1 MRDEENAPA
10 ASPAEQRLGN
20 SLASRC
26 YFSKPYFGG
35 CGNETT
41 GPLGVW
47 SGGR

>member
-1 MRDEENAPA
+1 MRE
-10 ASPAEQRLGN
+10 SPVCLIGGERLGEGTWSN
-20 SLASRC
+20 RC
-26 YFSKPYFGG
+26 YSSKPYFGG